1 MPIALLKTNLVL
13 TKAHTQILTFN
24 TYTYIIHHVI
34 QQLSR
39 KTEIFYLLYICHIL
53 QSEVH
58 EDSCDDGHCH
68 GDHGADRESRGGVAL
83 VRGARVDAGPVLLKT
98 AASGEDS
105 D

>member
-1 MPIALLKTNLVL
+1 M

-24 TYTYIIHHVI
+24 TYIHIYIHHV
-34 QQLSR
+34 QQLISR

-58 EDSCDDGHCH
+58 DDSCDDGHCH
-68 GDHGADRESRGGVAL
+68 GDHGAARVGRGGVAL